1 MPLIKWESFDRI
13 PAKLTR
19 VSIEAQILEDHRR
32 QVGLLSGSIITLGVQ
47 WDLEWTVQLIDAQRS
62 NVLGRYIM
70 NNLQWWLDG
79 LLRIKWEGEKEKRMK
94 MCR

>member
-32 QVGLLSGSIITLGVQ
+32 QVGLLSGSIITLGV
-47 WDLEWTVQLIDAQRS
+47 
-62 NVLGRYIM
+62 
-70 NNLQWWLDG
+70 
-79 LLRIKWEGEKEKRMK
+79 
-94 MCR
+94 